1 MKSLMRDDPIIL
13 LNRISKDP
21 NLPTNYFDDIVYVI
35 DYIQKAQMLIN
46 MQKDMIKRLKWQ
58 NQVQD

>member
-1 MKSLMRDDPIIL
+1 MRDDPIIL

-21 NLPTNYFDDIVYVI
+21 NLPTNYFDDIIFVI
-35 DYIQKAQMLIN
+35 DYIHKAQMLIDV
-46 MQKDMIKRLKWQ
+46 QKNTIKRLKWQ

>member
-1 MKSLMRDDPIIL
+1 MRDDPIIL

-46 MQKDMIKRLKWQ
+46 MQKEMIKRLKWQ
-58 NQVQD
+58 NQTQD